1 MEFLSIDVKNLMF
14 GLLASSMIGEQDPYK
29 MIFSKFSEGKIAK
42 PHEVHEFLFPFM
54 LQAPQDE

>member
-1 MEFLSIDVKNLMF
+1 MF